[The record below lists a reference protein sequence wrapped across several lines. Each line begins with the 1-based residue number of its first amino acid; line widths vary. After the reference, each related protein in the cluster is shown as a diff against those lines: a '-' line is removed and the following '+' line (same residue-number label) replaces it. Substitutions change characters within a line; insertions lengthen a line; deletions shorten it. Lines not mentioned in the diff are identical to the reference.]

1 MSAESLARIEIS
13 TWKSDAG
20 EFDVLADM
28 PGRDGTR
35 HGYDDLL
42 PRSVTLEV
50 HGVGV
55 LVAALGESAES
66 RVLAPD
72 GIRRKL
78 PPHRK
83 ACKALDL
90 VGRVRTAAVSG
101 RSQASHGRLDFLL
114 AHLGDVIASKE
125 FADRP
130 KDHEALPELREIARR
145 QE

>member
-1 MSAESLARIEIS
+1 MAYGATRPTGDLDFIPARDRDNLGRLADAMRELGAFLRVQGLSDDEARALPVQLNAESLARIEIS

-28 PGRDGTR
+28 PARDGSR

-42 PRSVTLEV
+42 PRSVQLEV

-55 LVAALGESAES
+55 RVAAL
-66 RVLAPD
+66 D
-72 GIRRKL
+72 
-78 PPHRK
+78 
-83 ACKALDL
+83 
-90 VGRVRTAAVSG
+90 
-101 RSQASHGRLDFLL
+101 
-114 AHLGDVIASKE
+114 DVIASKE